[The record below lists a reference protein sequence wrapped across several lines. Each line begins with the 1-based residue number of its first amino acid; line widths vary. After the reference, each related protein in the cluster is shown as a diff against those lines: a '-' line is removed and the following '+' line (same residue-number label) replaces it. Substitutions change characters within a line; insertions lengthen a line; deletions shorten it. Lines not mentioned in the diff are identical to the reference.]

1 MKRIFLY
8 FLPVMFI
15 VSCTMEEKQD
25 AHSSISDVEKPK
37 SELASSTFS
46 VDLSDNA
53 ELEYENLRIFPIIAS
68 EAFVK
73 NNEALSEVRTLDEG
87 ISTKGF
93 YITEKKP
100 FGANDDQS
108 AVNNLTVQNKSNE
121 TIYLMQGDV
130 VTGGNQD
137 RVIAE
142 NVVIP
147 PRTIRDISVFCVE
160 KNRWNYQY
168 EGEDEEG
175 EAKKKQGLFAFSG
188 YYNVAST
195 NVRKTARTSNNQMA
209 VWNAVGE
216 MTKKHNATTSTKTYR
231 GLEGSKEFTH
241 ERNGYIRFFDGKFD
255 EIENCVGFVV
265 VSGNKVLGT
274 EVFGHPDLFRK
285 QYKPL
290 LHSYI
295 SEAMT
300 SGSAPIVSEKT
311 LESFSKR
318 LNLDI
323 KNADAKELYKFND
336 EMVHYSRL

>member
-15 VSCTMEEKQD
+15 ISCT
-25 AHSSISDVEKPK
+25 VEKNQDTNAVV
-37 SELASSTFS
+37 SEVEEPQSINSTFS
-46 VDLSDNA
+46 VDLSENE
-53 ELEYENLRIFPIIAS
+53 ELKYENLRVLPIIAS
-68 EAFVK
+68 EEFVE
-73 NNEALSEVRTLDEG
+73 NNKTLSKVKTLDEG
-87 ISTKGF
+87 IKTKGF

-100 FGANDDQS
+100 FGANDDQN

-142 NVVIP
+142 NVVVP

-160 KNRWNYQY
+160 KNRWKYKY

-175 EAKKKQGLFAFSG
+175 EAKKKQGLYAFSG

-195 NVRKTARTSNNQMA
+195 SVRKTARTSNNQMA

-241 ERNGYIRFFDGKFD
+241 ERTGDIRFFDGKFD

-274 EVFGHPDLFRK
+274 EVFGHPDLFKK

-318 LNLDI
+318 LNREI
-323 KNADAKELYKFND
+323 KNADTKELYKFND
-336 EMVHYSRL
+336 EIVHYSRL